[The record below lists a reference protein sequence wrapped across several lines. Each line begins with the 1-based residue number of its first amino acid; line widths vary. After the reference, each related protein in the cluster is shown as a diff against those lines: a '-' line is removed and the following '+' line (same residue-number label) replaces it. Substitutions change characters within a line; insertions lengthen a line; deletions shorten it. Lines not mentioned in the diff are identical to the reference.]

1 MSRLNHWTA
10 LRQRKISRRTMLG
23 ASAKAGVGAAG
34 LALVGCGDDDEPDAG
49 AVAAERAAAA
59 AEEAAA
65 AAVAAGDARAAES
78 EAAAAVAAGAADAA
92 ADAAAAAG
100 EASAAAGEASDAA
113 AQAASAADAAAAL
126 AAEAAESEDAAN
138 AAAAAEAAAA
148 AAADA
153 AAAASAAGDQ
163 AAAAVAAA
171 ASEAAEAA
179 AQAARDAAAAVE
191 AGTATAAAA
200 QAAID
205 EAAEAAAAAAAA
217 AGEAS
222 AAAGQAA
229 ATAAETAATAAETAA
244 TAEAVAE
251 AAAETA
257 AAAVAAAQEAADA
270 AQEAAESAAM
280 AAEEDEAVG
289 HVPMGEVRLPWQGN
303 FSGTEGTTGTSG
315 ADHWMLWSIYDNL
328 VGYDTTLTP
337 DPARSLAQS
346 WEVPDELT
354 VVFNLR
360 DNVQYHDGTPLSAE
374 SVRLHMERG
383 KTLEVSRIAGD
394 LGALDT
400 VEEVD
405 GLTATF
411 HMSRPFSPLLWILGD
426 RAGMLL
432 SPAVFDDFT
441 EALTRNAPSAT
452 GAFKFVE
459 EDLDSPFIVE
469 ANRNYWLPNAPSV
482 ERITYLQS
490 VEAGQA
496 TNGLIAGDYDIQWR
510 PSAEDFPRMED
521 AGLTIQTAPTN
532 SHRFFA
538 LQPLHEPWINE
549 HARHA
554 FNAAYDRDA
563 VVDVVYDNLHTPN
576 HWGWLG
582 PSTIYHDPDETFWE
596 YDPELVRMHLDAGGL
611 SDGFE
616 FDMPVHNDPVT
627 LNETEF
633 IQAQLAEFGIK
644 MNIQPRP
651 APDFWQ
657 GFFEGTDGGQFSGMS
672 MRADIWQQIF
682 WNGGAGAPYDH
693 ILPPDKDPELQAAF
707 TKVAETFATEPRIEA
722 MRELNRLMEARSWHI
737 KNFYWAQVVAHD
749 ADLQYELFGDGKA
762 HFGQNDV
769 RWAT

>member
-1 MSRLNHWTA
+1 MSDRNYWTT

-23 ASAKAGVGAAG
+23 ASAKAGVGVAG

-65 AAVAAGDARAAES
+65 AAVAAGEARAADS
-78 EAAAAVAAGAADAA
+78 EAAAAVAAEAADAA
-92 ADAAAAAG
+92 AEAADAAGA
-100 EASAAAGEASDAA
+100 ASDAA
-113 AQAASAADAAAAL
+113 AQAAAAAADAAAL

-148 AAADA
+148 AAAQA
-153 AAAASAAGDQ
+153 ADAASAAGDA
-163 AAAAVAAA
+163 AAAAVADAA
-171 ASEAAEAA
+171 AQAAEAA

-191 AGTATAAAA
+191 AGTATAEAA
-200 QAAID
+200 QAAINA
-205 EAAEAAAAAAAA
+205 AAEAAAAAAAA

-222 AAAGQAA
+222 AAAGAAA
-229 ATAAETAATAAETAA
+229 ATAQET
-244 TAEAVAE
+244 AE

-257 AAAVAAAQEAADA
+257 AAAVAAAEEAADA
-270 AQEAAESAAM
+270 AREAAESAAM

-289 HVPMGEVRLPWQGN
+289 HVPTGEVRLPLNAN

-315 ADHWMLWSIYDNL
+315 NDHQMLWSMYDNL
-328 VGYDTTLTP
+328 VGYDETLTP

-346 WEVPDELT
+346 WEVPDPLN
-354 VVFNLR
+354 VIFNLR
-360 DNVQYHDGTPLSAE
+360 GNVQYHDGTPLSSE

-394 LGALDT
+394 LDALDT

-452 GAFKFVE
+452 GAFTFVE

-469 ANRNYWLPNAPSV
+469 ANPNYWLPNAPSV
-482 ERITYLQS
+482 ERIIYPQAVT
-490 VEAGQA
+490 EGQ
-496 TNGLIAGDYDIQWR
+496 TNGLIAGDFDIQWR
-510 PSAEDFPRMED
+510 PQAADFGRIED
-521 AGLTIQTAPTN
+521 AGLNLRKKAGN
-532 SHRFFA
+532 EHRFFA

-554 FNAAYDRDA
+554 FNAAFDRDQ
-563 VVDVVYDNLHTPN
+563 VVDVAYDGLHTPN

-582 PSTIYHDPDETFWE
+582 PATIYHDPDETFWE

-616 FDMPVHNDPVT
+616 FDMPLLNDPVGV
-627 LNETEF
+627 NEAEF
-633 IQAQLAEFGIK
+633 IQAQIAEFGIK
-644 MNIQPRP
+644 MNLQPRP
-651 APDFWQ
+651 APDYYS
-657 GFFEGTDGGQFSGMS
+657 GFFESVDGGQFSGMS

-682 WNGGAGAPYDH
+682 WNAGARALRRHSATRQGSGGARC
-693 ILPPDKDPELQAAF
+693 LPQGGGDLRAGSEDRRDARTQPRLGVTVLARQGLLLDPRRRQR
-707 TKVAETFATEPRIEA
+707 PR
-722 MRELNRLMEARSWHI
+722 S
-737 KNFYWAQVVAHD
+737 
-749 ADLQYELFGDGKA
+749 
-762 HFGQNDV
+762 
-769 RWAT
+769 